1 MKTTFRLEKSSG
13 SNHSVTKF
21 DVIDD
26 VGTICG
32 RITVD
37 ADQAADLLSH
47 WQDAPRNVLAAAA
60 ATSKKRAVD
69 AILAAKKGA
78 PAAPAPAPSQH
89 PDPMVQAML
98 GVCHKHRLS
107 PQAILRG

>member
-13 SNHSVTKF
+13 SNHHISKF

-26 VGTICG
+26 RGTICG

-37 ADQAADLLSH
+37 ADQAPALLSH
-47 WQDAPRNVLAAAA
+47 WQDAPSNVLAAAA
-60 ATSKKRAVD
+60 ATSKKRVVD

-78 PAAPAPAPSQH
+78 PVVAAQPRKYENPAVA
-89 PDPMVQAML
+89 AMMR
-98 GVCHKHRLS
+98 VAHKHRLS

>member
-13 SNHSVTKF
+13 SNHHISKF

-26 VGTICG
+26 RGTICG

-37 ADQAADLLSH
+37 ADQAPALLSH
-47 WQDAPRNVLAAAA
+47 WQDAPSSVLAAAA

-69 AILAAKKGA
+69 AILAAAKKGA
-78 PAAPAPAPSQH
+78 PVAAAPARNTKTPW
-89 PDPMVQAML
+89 
-98 GVCHKHRLS
+98 S
-107 PQAILRG
+107 PQCWQPLRETG

>member
-1 MKTTFRLEKSSG
+1 MKTTFRLEKSRG
-13 SNHSVTKF
+13 SDQYVSKF

-26 VGTICG
+26 RGTICG

-37 ADQAADLLSH
+37 ADQASDLLAH

-69 AILAAKKGA
+69 AILAAAAKKGA
-78 PAAPAPAPSQH
+78 PVAAPARKH
-89 PDPMVQAML
+89 ENPMIGAML
-98 GVCHKHRLS
+98 AAAPRNRLS
-107 PQAILRG
+107 KAAILRG

>member
-1 MKTTFRLEKSSG
+1 MKTTFRLEKSRS
-13 SNHSVTKF
+13 STAHVSKF

-37 ADQAADLLSH
+37 ADQASDLLSH
-47 WQDAPRNVLAAAA
+47 WQDAPRSVLAATA

-78 PAAPAPAPSQH
+78 PVAAAPARKH
-89 PDPMVQAML
+89 ENPMVAAML
-98 GVCHKHRLS
+98 VAAPRNRLS
-107 PQAILRG
+107 PAAILRG